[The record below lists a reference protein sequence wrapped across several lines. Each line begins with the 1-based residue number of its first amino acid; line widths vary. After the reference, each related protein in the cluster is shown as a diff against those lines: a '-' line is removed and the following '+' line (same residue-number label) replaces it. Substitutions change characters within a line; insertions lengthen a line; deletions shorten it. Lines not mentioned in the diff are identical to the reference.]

1 MATIE
6 TTERAA
12 QRETTACGVWAPA
25 MTPLDAD
32 LMPDLPRA
40 VAHVKW
46 LLENGC
52 HGVGIFGT
60 TGEANS
66 FSVEERMAVLEAVIA
81 AGVAPERLMVGTGL
95 CALTD
100 SVRLSAHA
108 AGLGCKSLLMLPPF
122 YYKGVS
128 DEGLAASFS
137 EVIQRVGDSELEIFL
152 YHFPKLSGVQ
162 ITHGLVELLLKAYPK
177 NVVGLKDSSGDAAGC
192 AAYIETFPELAVF
205 PGTEAIQ
212 LDMLEKGGVGTIS
225 ATANINPGQIR
236 KVYDAFAAGDDA
248 AAGAQQETVTAV
260 RLEAQK
266 TPTIATLKPLL
277 ARHLNDDAWRRL
289 RPPLMALSADQEADM
304 IARLEAAGLVIGAG

>member
-6 TTERAA
+6 TAERAT
-12 QRETTACGVWAPA
+12 QRQTDACGVWAPA
-25 MTPLDAD
+25 MTPLDQD
-32 LMPDLPRA
+32 LMPDLARA

-46 LLENGC
+46 LLQNGC

-66 FSVEERMAVLEAVIA
+66 FSVEERIAVLEAVVA

-100 SVRLSAHA
+100 TVRLSAHA
-108 AGLGCKSLLMLPPF
+108 VGLGCKKLLMLPPF

-128 DEGLAASFS
+128 DAGLAASFS
-137 EVIQRVGDSELEIFL
+137 EVIERVGDSEVEVFL
-152 YHFPKLSGVQ
+152 YHFPKLSGVP
-162 ITHGLVELLLKAYPK
+162 ITHGLIELLLKAYPK

-236 KVYDAFAAGDDA
+236 KVYDLFTAGEGA
-248 AAGAQQETVTAV
+248 AARAQQETVTAV

-277 ARHLNDDAWRRL
+277 ARHLNDDSWRRL
-289 RPPLMALSADQEADM
+289 RPPLMALSSEQEADM

>member
-1 MATIE
+1 MATID
-6 TTERAA
+6 TAERGTL
-12 QRETTACGVWAPA
+12 EDTTAHGVWAPA
-25 MTPLDAD
+25 MTPLDED
-32 LMPDLPRA
+32 LMPDLARA

-46 LLENGC
+46 LLDNGC

-66 FSVEERMAVLEAVIA
+66 FSVEERIAVLEAVVD

-100 SVRLSAHA
+100 TVRLSAHA

-128 DEGLAASFS
+128 DEGLAASYS
-137 EVIQRVGDSELEIFL
+137 EVIERVGDSGLEIFL
-152 YHFPKLSGVQ
+152 YHFPKLSGVP
-162 ITHGLVELLLKAYPK
+162 ITHGLIELLLKAYPN
-177 NVVGLKDSSGDAAGC
+177 NVIGLKDSSGDSAGC
-192 AAYIETFPELAVF
+192 AAYIERFPQLSVF

-225 ATANINPGQIR
+225 ATANVNPGQIR
-236 KVYDAFAAGDDA
+236 KVYDAFRAGDGA
-248 AAGAQQETVTAV
+248 AARAQQDIVTAV

-266 TPTIATLKPLL
+266 TPTIATLKPILS
-277 ARHLNDDAWRRL
+277 RHLDDPAWRRL
-289 RPPLMALSADQEADM
+289 RPPLTALTAEQETDM
-304 IARLEAAGLVIGAG
+304 IGRLEAAGLVIGAG